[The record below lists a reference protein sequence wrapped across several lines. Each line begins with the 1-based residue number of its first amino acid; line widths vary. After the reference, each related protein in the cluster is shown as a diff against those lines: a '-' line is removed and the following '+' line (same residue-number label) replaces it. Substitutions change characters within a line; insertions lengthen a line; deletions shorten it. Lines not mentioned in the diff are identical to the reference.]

1 MTVPRQIA
9 VNIKIGSGAYVAS
22 ALFQEFRASG
32 KCLKRRRENHLRD
45 TTRQHHL
52 SWLLASHPLQVRAGY
67 NHLIPLFV
75 TMSPKSEATS
85 LLRRNHWRLSARR
98 APR

>member
-1 MTVPRQIA
+1 MSYSSQSLMTSSAITQT
-9 VNIKIGSGAYVAS
+9 VNIKIGSGAYIAS

-52 SWLLASHPLQVRAGY
+52 SWLLASHPLQVRAGC
-67 NHLIPLFV
+67 NQLIPLFV
-75 TMSPKSEATS
+75 TMSYYFRIYRSFVP
-85 LLRRNHWRLSARR
+85 
-98 APR
+98 